1 MINEKQLLGA
11 AESAAGSA
19 VLEWLEARRQVPG
32 DILSQRG
39 LLAAT
44 RDALVFVVDD
54 LLRAGPTTV
63 WRRNDLRGYQLR
75 SELFTATLT
84 LQVGENEVQF
94 TDLRPEQA
102 SVLMATCGLT
112 SPTPTPAP
120 HVAVP
125 SVLRTATPLES
136 ASAITSQV
144 MPGAVDRPAP
154 TPLSFTPALI
164 PPDPDRQVIA
174 SNEGIHGL
182 REESVQVND
191 DSDDDA
197 DDELDDD
204 DSDNELDDDDSD
216 DDDAVNDDEAAAGD
230 RKSGRK
236 DETKRVAPELV
247 KARFLSVLAKR
258 QSDPRTPVESQA
270 VETPPSPPAK
280 SAPEAVSASIGLGM
294 MILLIAAVAIPV
306 LIGNDL
312 KQTILGIRPHLILAA
327 IGSAKETLTIGF
339 YLAVAVTV
347 VGAPGNALGCRPTV
361 FWTTLPMFFALIAVV
376 TGIQSVFPDPK
387 HLTANA
393 ETATELLIR
402 LRHTQ
407 TLPYLVM
414 LLAAYLYGLPLL
426 GVWFRALATHPRH
439 RKEDRRDTVVEAGDS
454 QPALLMIGAAVVI
467 PFASCLYV
475 QRSGHASWAILIA
488 LAFVTPS
495 AILSWQGSRLDPRIR
510 WDLGGSPAAFA
521 IQGAFVYAL
530 YWMLVRQRGIL
541 PHIDAAIEHSEH
553 ALLHGEL
560 LDTLQRVLGHSDV
573 ALLKGLGLSQI
584 GVIIASWIGH
594 RAIVKVDPSQQ
605 CSVAGW
611 LLALGLGVILLLMAW
626 SVDLDFQVRIPA
638 FIEQLKDATQHSASS
653 G

>member
-1 MINEKQLLGA
+1 MINEKQLLAA
-11 AESAAGSA
+11 AESAAGGA
-19 VLEWLEARRQVPG
+19 VLEWLEARHQVPG
-32 DILSQRG
+32 NILSQRG

-63 WRRNDLRGYQLR
+63 WRRKDLRSYQLR

-84 LQVGENEVQF
+84 LQVGEAEVQF
-94 TDLRPEQA
+94 TDLRPEQTA
-102 SVLMATCGLT
+102 VLMATCGLT
-112 SPTPTPAP
+112 SPTPSPPPRTT
-120 HVAVP
+120 VP
-125 SVLRTATPLES
+125 SELHLATPVEYSS
-136 ASAITSQV
+136 ARTSQLETHA
-144 MPGAVDRPAP
+144 PDGPAQ
-154 TPLSFTPALI
+154 TPLTFATAI
-164 PPDPDRQVIA
+164 VPPDPDKKVVA
-174 SNEGIHGL
+174 SNEGITSLH
-182 REESVQVND
+182 EESVQVDDD
-191 DSDDDA
+191 DS

-204 DSDNELDDDDSD
+204 DSDDDSDDDASD
-216 DDDAVNDDEAAAGD
+216 DDDAVNGDESEEGD
-230 RKSGRK
+230 RNGATQA
-236 DETKRVAPELV
+236 ENKRAAPELV
-247 KARFLSVLAKR
+247 RARLLSVLAKR

-270 VETPPSPPAK
+270 VETPPSPPVK
-280 SAPEAVSASIGLGM
+280 SDPEAVSGSIGLAM
-294 MILLIAAVAIPV
+294 MILLIAAVALPV

-327 IGSAKETLTIGF
+327 IGSARETLTIGF

-387 HLTANA
+387 HPTATA

-402 LRHTQ
+402 LRHAQ
-407 TLPYLVM
+407 TMPYLVM
-414 LLAAYLYGLPLL
+414 LLAAYVYGLPLL
-426 GVWFRALATHPRH
+426 GVWFRALATNPRH
-439 RKEDRRDTVVEAGDS
+439 RKEDRRDSMVEAGDS
-454 QPALLMIGAAVVI
+454 QPALLMLGAAVVI

-488 LAFVTPS
+488 LAFVAPS
-495 AILSWQGSRLDPRIR
+495 AILSWQGSRLDSRIR

-541 PHIDAAIEHSEH
+541 PHIDAAIEQSEQ

-573 ALLKGLGLSQI
+573 ALLKGLALSQI

-594 RAIVKVDPSQQ
+594 RAIVKIDPNQK

-611 LLALGLGVILLLMAW
+611 LFALALGLILLLMAW
-626 SVDLDFQVRIPA
+626 AMEMDFHVRIPA
-638 FIEQLKDATQHSASS
+638 FIEQLKDAAQHRASN

>member
-11 AESAAGSA
+11 AESAAGGA

-84 LQVGENEVQF
+84 LQVGETEVQL

-112 SPTPTPAP
+112 SPTPAP
-120 HVAVP
+120 LVTVP
-125 SVLRTATPLES
+125 SVLRTATPVESSFANSSHLEPS
-136 ASAITSQV
+136 A
-144 MPGAVDRPAP
+144 PDRPAP
-154 TPLSFTPALI
+154 LTLTPALT
-164 PPDPDRQVIA
+164 PPDPDRNVVA
-174 SNEGIHGL
+174 SSEAINSRHDKSTAHVDGFD
-182 REESVQVND
+182 SDDV
-191 DSDDDA
+191 DSDDDHSDGVDA
-197 DDELDDD
+197 EEEEEDE
-204 DSDNELDDDDSD
+204 EK
-216 DDDAVNDDEAAAGD
+216 DEDEEEDEDEDEEAD
-230 RKSGRK
+230 RKIATK
-236 DETKRVAPELV
+236 DESKRDAAVLA
-247 KARFLSVLAKR
+247 KARLLSVLAKR

-294 MILLIAAVAIPV
+294 MILLIAAVALPV

-387 HLTANA
+387 HPTATA

-439 RKEDRRDTVVEAGDS
+439 RKEDGRDTVVEAGNS

-541 PHIDAAIEHSEH
+541 PHIDAAIEQSEH

-573 ALLKGLGLSQI
+573 ALLKGLALSQI

-594 RAIVKVDPSQQ
+594 RAIMKVDPSQQ

-611 LLALGLGVILLLMAW
+611 LLALGLGLILLLMAW
-626 SVDLDFQVRIPA
+626 SVDLDFHVRIPA
-638 FIEQLKDATQHSASS
+638 FIEQLKEATQHSASS

>member
-1 MINEKQLLGA
+1 MINEKQLLAA
-11 AESAAGSA
+11 AESAAGGA
-19 VLEWLEARRQVPG
+19 VLEWLDACRQVPG
-32 DILSQRG
+32 IILSQRG

-84 LQVGENEVQF
+84 LQVGEAEVQF

-125 SVLRTATPLES
+125 S
-136 ASAITSQV
+136 
-144 MPGAVDRPAP
+144 AP
-154 TPLSFTPALI
+154 TPLTFTPALI

-174 SNEGIHGL
+174 SSEGINGL
-182 REESVQVND
+182 HEKSVHVDDD
-191 DSDDDA
+191 DSDDD
-197 DDELDDD
+197 DSDGD
-204 DSDNELDDDDSD
+204 DSDGDDPD
-216 DDDAVNDDEAAAGD
+216 DDDAVNDDESEEAD
-230 RKSGRK
+230 RKHIRK
-236 DETKRVAPELV
+236 DETKLAAPDLV
-247 KARFLSVLAKR
+247 RARFLSVLAQR

-270 VETPPSPPAK
+270 TEAPTSPPAK
-280 SAPEAVSASIGLGM
+280 PDPEAVSASIGLGM
-294 MILLIAAVAIPV
+294 MILLIAAVALPV

-327 IGSAKETLTIGF
+327 IGSARETLTIGL
-339 YLAVAVTV
+339 YIAVAVTV
-347 VGAPGNALGCRPTV
+347 VGAPGNTLGCRPTV

-387 HLTANA
+387 HPTATV

-407 TLPYLVM
+407 TMPYLVM
-414 LLAAYLYGLPLL
+414 LLAAYVYGLPLL

-439 RKEDRRDTVVEAGDS
+439 RKEDGRDTVVEAGDS

-510 WDLGGSPAAFA
+510 WDPGGSPAAFA

-541 PHIDAAIEHSEH
+541 PHIDAAIEQSEH

-573 ALLKGLGLSQI
+573 ALLKGLALSQI

-594 RAIVKVDPSQQ
+594 RAIMKVDPSQQ

-611 LLALGLGVILLLMAW
+611 LLALGLGLILLLMAW
-626 SVDLDFQVRIPA
+626 SVDLDFHVRIPA
-638 FIEQLKDATQHSASS
+638 FIEQLKEATQHSASS